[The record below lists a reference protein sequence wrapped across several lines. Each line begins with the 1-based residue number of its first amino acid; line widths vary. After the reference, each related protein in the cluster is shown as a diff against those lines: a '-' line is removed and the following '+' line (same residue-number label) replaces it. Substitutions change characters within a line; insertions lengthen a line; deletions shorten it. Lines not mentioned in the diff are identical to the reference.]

1 MNPVLFSASAVAR
14 SSVLY
19 DSMEEEN
26 RKPFPKPDEAEDS
39 VILGLQYPTSRTRS
53 WKAACKTRNDLLSVA
68 CLAVVLLVVGS
79 FVVGFFVGKK
89 ILEDE
94 TGGSSCT
101 VHDMRYNWG
110 ANVVIGERSV
120 RVVDWLDTNM
130 TAENMMKNLM

>member
-19 DSMEEEN
+19 DSMEE
-26 RKPFPKPDEAEDS
+26 KPFPKPDEAEDS
-39 VILGLQYPTSRTRS
+39 VILQYPDCTSRTRS

-89 ILEDE
+89 ILENE

-101 VHDMRYNWG
+101 VHDMPYNWG
-110 ANVVIGERSV
+110 ANVVIIGERSV
-120 RVVDWLDTNM
+120 RVVDWLDANM